1 MSLRAFV
8 ALEISNPALDSL
20 VGFEEELRATG
31 ADIKLVERQ
40 NLHFTVKFLSEISE
54 SQAVEVGSRLGN
66 LRLKGVEVEVRG
78 AGAFPNP
85 SRARVVWA
93 GVSRDHEALVA
104 PVAQQVIDSLEGL
117 GERDERPFRTHVTLG
132 RVRSVRNFRQLE
144 QFLRDNSDRPFGV
157 VRLSHLKLKAS
168 VLSPGGPIYSDL
180 GDYPLV

>member
-20 VGFEEELRATG
+20 VEFMEELRVTG

-40 NLHFTVKFLSEISE
+40 NLHFTVKFLGEISD
-54 SQAVEVGSRLGN
+54 SQAAEVGTRLGN
-66 LRLKGVEVEVRG
+66 LRLKGVDVEVRG

-93 GVSRDHEALVA
+93 GVSRDYEALVA
-104 PVAQQVIDSLEGL
+104 PIAQQVIDSLKGI
-117 GERDERPFRTHVTLG
+117 GERDERPFRAHVTLG
-132 RVRSVRNFRQLE
+132 RVRTGRNFNQLE

-157 VRLSHLKLKAS
+157 VRLSHLKLKSS

-180 GDYPLV
+180 GDYSLV

>member
-54 SQAVEVGSRLGN
+54 SQAAEVGSRLGN

-85 SRARVVWA
+85 SKARVVWA
-93 GVSRDHEALVA
+93 GVSRDHESLVA
-104 PVAQQVIDSLEGL
+104 PVAQQVIDSLEGI
-117 GERDERPFRTHVTLG
+117 GEREERPFRAHITLG
-132 RVRSVRNFRQLE
+132 RVRSGRNFRQLE
-144 QFLRDNSDRPFGV
+144 QFLLDNSDRPFGV
-157 VRLSHLKLKAS
+157 VRLSHLKLKSS

>member
-1 MSLRAFV
+1 MRAFV

-20 VGFEEELRATG
+20 VEFVEELRATG

-40 NLHFTVKFLSEISE
+40 NLHFTVKFLGEISE
-54 SQAVEVGSRLGN
+54 SQVAEVGSRLGN
-66 LRLKGVEVEVRG
+66 LRLKAVDVEVRG

-93 GVSRDHEALVA
+93 GVARDHEAVVA
-104 PVAQQVIDSLEGL
+104 PVAQQVLDSLEGI
-117 GERDERPFRTHVTLG
+117 GERDERPFRAHVTLG
-132 RVRSVRNFRQLE
+132 RVRSGRNFRQLE

-157 VRLSHLKLKAS
+157 VRLSHLKLKSS